1 MKYTQPQQSSANPSR
16 PGPTVDDS
24 DAAGQRLQTAFG
36 CVRLADASVASV
48 SLAGRKVATTFT
60 PSRAP
65 DTVRC
70 QVKRR

>member
-1 MKYTQPQQSSANPSR
+1 MRSL
-16 PGPTVDDS
+16 VLC
-24 DAAGQRLQTAFG
+24 LQFAFTAEFG
-36 CVRLADASVASV
+36 CVRLTDASVASE

>member
-1 MKYTQPQQSSANPSR
+1 MCSLVLLEFYSA
-16 PGPTVDDS
+16 PT
-24 DAAGQRLQTAFG
+24 AEFG
-36 CVRLADASVASV
+36 CVRLTDVSVASE